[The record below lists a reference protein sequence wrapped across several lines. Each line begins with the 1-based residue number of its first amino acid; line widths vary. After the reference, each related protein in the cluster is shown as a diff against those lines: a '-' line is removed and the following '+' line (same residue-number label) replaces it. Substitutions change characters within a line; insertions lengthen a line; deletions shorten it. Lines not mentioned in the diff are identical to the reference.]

1 MNKLASKFM
10 IKYTAIASSDL
21 HLYWR
26 TTIEICNSNA
36 SEFGEIMVGVEKKLC
51 PNFMVRC
58 ISPHH
63 IIFEAF
69 LTEKA
74 TNCFMHIVLPINQKS
89 T

>member
-1 MNKLASKFM
+1 M
-10 IKYTAIASSDL
+10 IKYTAIASGDL

-26 TTIEICNSNA
+26 ITIEICNSNA

-58 ISPHH
+58 ISPHFRGFFDRESH
-63 IIFEAF
+63 K
-69 LTEKA
+69 L
-74 TNCFMHIVLPINQKS
+74 FMHIVLPINQKS